1 MDYDYNY
8 SNVRTNTRNSR
19 YVTNSAPA
27 RRLNEEQMRKMVHK
41 STNGSRTHNK
51 PRVVKVYAERAKAA
65 IIALCCVCVV
75 AASGITAGTINA
87 INDFKEERI
96 VSQYS
101 SEYRQEAISNN
112 THRTQNN
119 QYYYYDHADVH
130 DDGMDYLQQEG
141 VLSASGSLNE
151 DTAEDLSV
159 YLAFRNFG
167 EKQMEKFFD
176 ENGYSCDT
184 LEEYVHREGFK
195 SIDEW
200 AEKQKDKIIL
210 LDHAKNEGFEL
221 QQMIDDAE
229 RIEDIAKGEL
239 GDSFGGK

>member
-1 MDYDYNY
+1 MDYYDY

-27 RRLNEEQMRKMVHK
+27 RRLNEEQMRRMIHK

-75 AASGITAGTINA
+75 AASGITVGTINA
-87 INDFKEERI
+87 INEFKENHVI
-96 VSQYS
+96 SQYS
-101 SEYRQEAISNN
+101 QEYREAAIGHN
-112 THRTQNN
+112 THRTWDN
-119 QYYYYDHADVH
+119 QHYYYDHADVH

-141 VLSASGSLNE
+141 VLSTSGSLNK

-159 YLAFRNFG
+159 YFAYRNFG
-167 EKQMEKFFD
+167 EDQMRKFFN

-200 AEKQKDKIIL
+200 AEKQRDKVVL
-210 LDHAKNEGFEL
+210 LDHAKKEGYEL
-221 QQMIDDAE
+221 QQMINDVDK
-229 RIEDIAKGEL
+229 IEDIAKKEL